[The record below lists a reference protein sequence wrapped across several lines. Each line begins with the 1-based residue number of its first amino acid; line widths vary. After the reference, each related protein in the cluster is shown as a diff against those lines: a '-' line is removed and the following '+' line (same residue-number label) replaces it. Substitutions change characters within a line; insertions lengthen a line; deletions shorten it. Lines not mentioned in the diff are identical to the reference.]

1 MPVEIVDSELKASS
15 AMQSMLA
22 PTTVMRVTTSRR
34 AGLEQPEL
42 TRVHGWM
49 DTCAP
54 SHRSSLTCW
63 QSWISLTKGIVIL
76 AGTSEAPV
84 RYRRASH
91 FRGFQGGTLWTQWRW
106 LPEDARTPI
115 AFFDKVFGTA
125 VFDHLFEFTTTHVR
139 TARMVAEAN
148 CDPEPDRVTPD
159 ELRAWLGV
167 KVRARRGDGGVS
179 AMVHGDEYCT

>member
-1 MPVEIVDSELKASS
+1 
-15 AMQSMLA
+15 
-22 PTTVMRVTTSRR
+22 
-34 AGLEQPEL
+34 
-42 TRVHGWM
+42 M
-49 DTCAP
+49 DTVEVAP
-54 SHRSSLTCW
+54 
-63 QSWISLTKGIVIL
+63 
-76 AGTSEAPV
+76 
-84 RYRRASH
+84 RR
-91 FRGFQGGTLWTQWRW
+91 
-106 LPEDARTPI
+106 RTYPHSV
-115 AFFDKVFGTA
+115 FDKVFGIA